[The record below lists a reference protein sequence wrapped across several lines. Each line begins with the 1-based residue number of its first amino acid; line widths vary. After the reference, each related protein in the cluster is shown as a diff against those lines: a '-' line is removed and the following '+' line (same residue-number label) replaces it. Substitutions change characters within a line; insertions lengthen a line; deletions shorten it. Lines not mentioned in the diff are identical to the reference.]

1 MISSR
6 RRPPAGIASLKKFKK
21 IYIEITNHCNLACSF
36 CHRSQRPQAFM
47 SPSTFAAVI
56 RQLEGFT
63 EHLYLHVLGE
73 PLLHPDLAALLDLC
87 HHQGLRVNLTTN
99 GTLLERCQA
108 VLLGSAALRQ
118 VNISLHSFEEM
129 AGEGLNSYLDEI
141 LDFVRLARASTA
153 LLINLRLWKL
163 PPHPGSAEV
172 EAHYRIIRRL
182 ETCFPQ
188 AAPIRVERAAGQGI
202 TLAPGVFLS
211 QAPQFTWP
219 HASRQ
224 DFGERG
230 ACRGLKDHL
239 AILVDGTVVPCC
251 LDAEADIPLGNI
263 LQTPLAHIL
272 SSPRATALSQGFSQR
287 RLVESLCR
295 RCSFR
300 QRF

>member
-36 CHRSQRPQAFM
+36 CHPSQRSQSFM
-47 SPSTFAAVI
+47 SPSTFEAII
-56 RQLEGFT
+56 RQLNGFT

-73 PLLHPDLAALLDLC
+73 PLLHPDLATLLDLC

-99 GTLLERCQA
+99 GTLLGRCQSD
-108 VLLGSAALRQ
+108 LLGSAALRQ

-141 LDFVRLARASTA
+141 LDFVHLARTSTA

-163 PPHPGSAEV
+163 PPHSDSEEV
-172 EAHYRIIRRL
+172 EAHHRIIRRL
-182 ETCFPQ
+182 ETGFPQ

-219 HASRQ
+219 HASKQ

-239 AILVDGTVVPCC
+239 AILVDGTLVPCC

-263 LQTPLAHIL
+263 LQTPLADIL
-272 SSPRATALSQGFSQR
+272 SSSRATALREGFSQR
-287 RLVESLCR
+287 RVVEALCR

>member
-1 MISSR
+1 M
-6 RRPPAGIASLKKFKK
+6 KKFKK

-36 CHRSQRPQAFM
+36 CHPSQRSQSFM
-47 SPSTFAAVI
+47 SPSTFEAII
-56 RQLEGFT
+56 RQLNGFT

-73 PLLHPDLAALLDLC
+73 PLLHPDLATLLDLC
-87 HHQGLRVNLTTN
+87 HHQELRVNLTTN
-99 GTLLERCQA
+99 GTLLGRCQSD
-108 VLLGSAALRQ
+108 LLGSAALRQ

-163 PPHPGSAEV
+163 PPHPDSEEV
-172 EAHYRIIRRL
+172 EAHHRIIRRL
-182 ETCFPQ
+182 ETGFPQ

-219 HASRQ
+219 HASKQ
-224 DFGERG
+224 DFGDRG

-272 SSPRATALSQGFSQR
+272 TSPRATALSQGFSQR

-295 RCSFR
+295 GCSFR

>member
-1 MISSR
+1 
-6 RRPPAGIASLKKFKK
+6 LKKFKK
-21 IYIEITNHCNLACSF
+21 IYIEITNRCNLACSF
-36 CHRSQRPQAFM
+36 CHLSQRSQAFM
-47 SPSTFAAVI
+47 SPQTFEAVI

-87 HHQGLRVNLTTN
+87 HHRGLRVNLTTN
-99 GTLLERCQA
+99 GTLLGRCQSD
-108 VLLGSAALRQ
+108 LLGSAALRQ
-118 VNISLHSFEEM
+118 VNVSLHSFEEM
-129 AGEGLNSYLDEI
+129 SAEGLNFYLDEI
-141 LDFVRLARASTA
+141 LDFVRLARASTP

-163 PPHPGSAEV
+163 PPNSENEEA
-172 EAHYRIIRRL
+172 EAHHRIIRRL
-182 ETCFPQ
+182 ETFFPQ
-188 AAPIRVERAAGQGI
+188 AAPIRIARSTGQGI
-202 TLAPGVFLS
+202 TLAPGVFLD

-219 HASRQ
+219 HAAQQ

-239 AILVDGTVVPCC
+239 AILVDGTLVPCC

-263 LQTPLAHIL
+263 LQTPLAGIL
-272 SSPRATALSQGFSQR
+272 SSPRATALREGFSQR
-287 RLVESLCR
+287 RVIEALCR